1 MDIIK
6 NKIAIIENRIKQ
18 YLKYMITDV
27 LGINSFEKSK
37 NT

>member
-6 NKIAIIENRIKQ
+6 NKIAKIENSIRQ
-18 YLKYMITDV
+18 YLKYMMTDV